1 MPPPKATIYDPDTA
15 RFFRRTAR
23 FFDTELAILNVN
35 KIQTSQ
41 QVRDLL
47 KKKPPRDQSKIA
59 MAKYEN
65 QILRFEAKWEF
76 LPIGLQAIRFAAG
89 MFKALMR
96 EEGNK
101 SLIPKK
107 QISNNKIHKII
118 EEPINSKNRRSLQG
132 RGVVTLLVSNEFKKG
147 VGFEE
152 LKGTHEYRDPSKQRS
167 GDPIHQGARAKFKR
181 YAITELQISGKKL
194 SAGRKGTMFE
204 GLGLEPP
211 LSKLPNRASVSSKS
225 QYLAFKRVGYPGRSS
240 PDTITN
246 EIRFPLHYHIIER
259 KDLRSRIIKRCVR
272 VVTGVYKDYQKATT
286 AILIKGARNIKNIGI

>member
-1 MPPPKATIYDPDTA
+1 MPSSKATIYDPDTA

-23 FFDTELAILNVN
+23 FFDTDLAILDVN

-47 KKKPPRDQSKIA
+47 KKKPPRNQSKIA
-59 MAKYEN
+59 MGRYQK
-65 QILRFEAKWEF
+65 QIERFEAKWEF

-101 SLIPKK
+101 SLIAKK
-107 QISNNKIHKII
+107 QINNKRIHKII
-118 EEPINSKNRRSLQG
+118 EEPVNSKNRRSLQG
-132 RGVVTLLVSNEFKKG
+132 RGVVTLLVSNDAKKS

-167 GDPIHQGARAKFKR
+167 GDPIHQGAKAKFKR
-181 YAITELQISGKKL
+181 YAITELQISGKKF
-194 SAGRKGTMFE
+194 SAGRKGTQFE

-211 LSKLPNRASVSSKS
+211 LSKLPNRASVGSKS
-225 QYLAFKRVGYPGRSS
+225 QYLAFKRVGYPGRSD

-246 EIRFPLHYHIIER
+246 DIKFPLHHHIIER
-259 KDLRSRIIKRCVR
+259 KDLRDRIIRRCVQ

-286 AILIKGARNIKNIGI
+286 AVIIKGARDIKKIGI